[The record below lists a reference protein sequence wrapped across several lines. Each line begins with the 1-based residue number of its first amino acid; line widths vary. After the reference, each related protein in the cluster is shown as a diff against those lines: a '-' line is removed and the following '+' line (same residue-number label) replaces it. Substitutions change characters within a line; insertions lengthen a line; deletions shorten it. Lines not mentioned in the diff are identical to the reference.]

1 MGRASWI
8 THVDPQYNDKC
19 PYKQEVEGY
28 LNTERRE
35 GHSMNNEIEIEVLW
49 LQAKK
54 YQQPA
59 DVGKGIFSIING
71 FSTNVLEEV

>member
-8 THVDPQYNDKC
+8 THVDPKYNHKC

-28 LNTERRE
+28 LNKQRE
-35 GHSMNNEIEIEVLW
+35 GHSMNNEIEIEVMW
-49 LQAKK
+49 LQAKE

-71 FSTNVLEEV
+71 FSTKVLEEV